1 MKASGKDD
9 CRVKCFKD
17 NAFKAYLNCSAFLQ
31 EKMPLDSQL
40 VKSFSALDPTA
51 RCHSFT
57 ASNLKKLPGLM
68 SNVLCEAEKEKYL
81 KEIHT
86 YQIDNGLQT

>member
-1 MKASGKDD
+1 
-9 CRVKCFKD
+9 
-17 NAFKAYLNCSAFLQ
+17 
-31 EKMPLDSQL
+31 MPLDSQL

-51 RCHSFT
+51 WCQSFT

-68 SNVLCEAEKEKYL
+68 SYVLCEAEKEKYF

-86 YQIDNGLQT
+86 YQIDNGLQTYEFVVDAN